1 MGLCFYGA
9 SLSRLPEL
17 RTRSVMTTPLITRL
31 EEAARRQSLR
41 CVNAHDLCWQGG
53 PCPYCEVVCHRDA
66 HGRFAS
72 ANHKD
77 KP

>member
-1 MGLCFYGA
+1 
-9 SLSRLPEL
+9 
-17 RTRSVMTTPLITRL
+17 MTTPLITRL
-31 EEAARRQSLR
+31 AEAAEADTR

-66 HGRFAS
+66 QGRFAS